1 MGHPSGG
8 EVSAATNTLR
18 SEATQWDTES
28 SRLAGLSATTGAM
41 EFGRLEAGIFQLM
54 VGPYDALVQLVT
66 ERCHEGAAAATATAT
81 ALHVVADTYDAQDK
95 AAAARIH
102 KTTN

>member
-8 EVSAATNTLR
+8 EVSVATNTLR
-18 SEATQWDTES
+18 SEAADWDTES
-28 SRLAGLSATTGAM
+28 SRLAALSAKTGAM

-54 VGPYDALVQLVT
+54 VGPYDTLVQLVT
-66 ERCHEGAAAATATAT
+66 ERCQEGTAAMPGIAAA
-81 ALHVVADTYDAQDK
+81 LRDVADTYDAQDK